1 MKNTTRRGG
10 RNPLQTLRRQQ
21 AQLIPLLGI
30 ALCLFLAGA
39 LTLVIGDLSRVADA
53 FVRVGMFVA
62 GALTI
67 AILRRWLHLSQR
79 ITEAHAHQRA
89 ASQRAHQ
96 ARAAR

>member
-1 MKNTTRRGG
+1 MKNTTRWGG

-30 ALCLFLAGA
+30 ALCLLLAGA

-53 FVRVGMFVA
+53 FVRAGTIIA
-62 GALTI
+62 GAAMI
-67 AILRRWLHLSQR
+67 AILRRWLRLSQR